1 MLDVLGLGGLPVDQ
15 DYAQA
20 MAWFKKAAD
29 QDFASAQNNIGWM
42 YQQGEGVSKDY
53 TKALK
58 WYRKAASQGNPN
70 AEQNLIA
77 LNNLI

>member
-1 MLDVLGLGGLPVDQ
+1 
-15 DYAQA
+15 
-20 MAWFKKAAD
+20 
-29 QDFASAQNNIGWM
+29 M

-77 LNNLI
+77 LNNLIECGACIDVD